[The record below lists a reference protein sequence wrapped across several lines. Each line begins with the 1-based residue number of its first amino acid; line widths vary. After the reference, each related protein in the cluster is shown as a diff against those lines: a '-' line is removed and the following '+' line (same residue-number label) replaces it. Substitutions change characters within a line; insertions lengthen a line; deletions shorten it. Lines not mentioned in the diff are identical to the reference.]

1 MSTKRAI
8 ICEPG
13 ILRSFNTIN
22 NRSNGLHGTDEQY
35 APSRVTVWE
44 DFIQQVNQFPIADE
58 PCQYANF
65 YLPDRRS
72 SYSNEAGLTFA
83 FVSDFIARLTLF
95 GVDLDL
101 NVVGIDISLSKPPRQ
116 LIGEIKYFDEGWI
129 DIFDLSERYNRE
141 MHDGSLQQFA
151 SKSIRQL
158 YTYMRRN
165 ELQFSFLSIHEKT
178 WFFRRSSEDVTVLE
192 VSPMFWSSSR
202 DPSISQCLWYLLNVP
217 LCPQEN
223 IILPPIDEERY
234 YSEVEIPTSDNFP
247 SSQRRG
253 YVPESSSSSSDNRY
267 KKRKN
272 NRRFKLEELYG
283 FSSDQSWTGNIL
295 NGALNAAECTALK
308 CADDAV
314 HEVISAMESL
324 KSLRPLYIP
333 NLLNYGLIQG
343 HPCVIFERFTL
354 VDTSELTLN
363 EKAKYLECLRQM
375 QRLDYEIKDYRM
387 VKSGGNFQ
395 LVFRNAYR
403 HKLYE
408 KRDKLR
414 HAEDLRRL
422 LFGKENI
429 SN

>member
-13 ILRSFNTIN
+13 ILRRFNTIN
-22 NRSNGLHGTDEQY
+22 NISNGLHGTDEKY

-65 YLPDRRS
+65 YLPNQET

-95 GVDLDL
+95 GVHVNL
-101 NVVGIDISLSKPPRQ
+101 NIEGIDVKLTKEPRR

-165 ELQFSFLSIHEKT
+165 ELKFSFLSIHGKT

-217 LCPQEN
+217 LCPEEN
-223 IILPPIDEERY
+223 IILPPMDEKAY
-234 YSEVEIPTSDNFP
+234 YSEVEIP
-247 SSQRRG
+247 SSRSE
-253 YVPESSSSSSDNRY
+253 YVPASSSSSSDNLEAKR
-267 KKRKN
+267 KRRKN
-272 NRRFKLEELYG
+272 NRRFKLEELAG
-283 FSSDQSWTGNIL
+283 FSSDKYWNGNIL
-295 NGALNAAECTALK
+295 NGALNASECTALK
-308 CADDAV
+308 CADYAV

-324 KSLRPLYIP
+324 KSLQPIYVP
-333 NLLNYGLIQG
+333 NLLDYGLIRG
-343 HPCVIFERFTL
+343 HQCVIFERFTL
-354 VDTSELTLN
+354 VDTSQLTLN
-363 EKAKYLECLRQM
+363 EKAKYLECLRQI
-375 QRLDYEIKDYRM
+375 QRLDYEIKDYLT
-387 VKSGGNFQ
+387 VKSGDNLQ
-395 LVFRNAYR
+395 LVFRNA
-403 HKLYE
+403 HKHKNYE

-414 HAEDLRRL
+414 HAEDLRRS
-422 LFGKENI
+422 LFGKENV